1 MYGILAALLGY
12 VFGCINGSEII
23 GKYKKI
29 NIKQTGMKNAGATNT
44 AVILGVKYGIIVAA
58 IDILKAIIS
67 LYILSTIL
75 NNMFIMPDI
84 QTILL
89 FINGLF
95 VIIGHNYPIT
105 MKFQGGKGTASL
117 FGVLLYFDWRF
128 AVLGFM
134 ILVIFSLISNYFV
147 FGTLILYVSFMLYTT
162 YIYGRVPGV
171 ITLVYMGFFFIKHI
185 DNFKRIVNK
194 EEVMVSSLFRRE
206 AN

>member
-105 MKFQGGKGTASL
+105 MKFQGVKRSASL
-117 FGVLLYFDWRF
+117 FGVLLFFDWRCF
-128 AVLGFM
+128 F
-134 ILVIFSLISNYFV
+134 FV
-147 FGTLILYVSFMLYTT
+147 FMF
-162 YIYGRVPGV
+162 
-171 ITLVYMGFFFIKHI
+171 FFFILTG
-185 DNFKRIVNK
+185 VL
-194 EEVMVSSLFRRE
+194 LF
-206 AN
+206 